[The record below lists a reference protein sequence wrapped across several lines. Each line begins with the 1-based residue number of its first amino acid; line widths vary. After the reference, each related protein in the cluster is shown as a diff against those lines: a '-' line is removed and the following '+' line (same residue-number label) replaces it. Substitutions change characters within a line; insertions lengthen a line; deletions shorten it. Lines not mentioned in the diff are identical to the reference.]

1 MPNVLKVERFSDGQ
15 LLKRTSRKANL
26 LRLQWLIISL
36 DFYKSDVQQLSDHWQ
51 LITTYYSSSATMWAE
66 IKWILLKIASI
77 KSILVAATE
86 MCGLQY
92 RKMWQ
97 VLRKVLRTLPGEML
111 MFPSWRQ
118 TTALIMKINKHYI
131 TLPNARYWSKALCTT
146 NHRLWSK
153 VIIILVWIFFHVNVT
168 D

>member
-1 MPNVLKVERFSDGQ
+1 MPKVLKLERFSDGQ
-15 LLKRTSRKANL
+15 LLKRTKSQGHL

-36 DFYKSDVQQLSDHWQ
+36 DFYKSDVQQLGDHGQ

-66 IKWILLKIASI
+66 IKWILLNIASI

-86 MCGLQY
+86 MCSLQY

-97 VLRKVLRTLPGEML
+97 VLRMGTLPGEML
-111 MFPSWRQ
+111 MFPCWRQ

-131 TLPNARYWSKALCTT
+131 TLPNARYWSKALYTT
-146 NHRLWSK
+146 NHRLWSQ
-153 VIIILVWIFFHVNVT
+153 VIKMLVWIFFHVNVT

>member
-1 MPNVLKVERFSDGQ
+1 MDNCWREQ
-15 LLKRTSRKANL
+15 SRKANL

-51 LITTYYSSSATMWAE
+51 LITTYYSSSVTMWAE
-66 IKWILLKIASI
+66 IKWTLLNIASI

-86 MCGLQY
+86 MCSLQY

-97 VLRKVLRTLPGEML
+97 VLRMGTLPGEML
-111 MFPSWRQ
+111 MFPRWRQ
-118 TTALIMKINKHYI
+118 TTALIMKINKPYI

-146 NHRLWSK
+146 NHRLWSQ